1 MPTNWWQKWSFLLRK
16 GRKGFTNK
24 TRPSIQKIYK
34 VLALN
39 FRIPRSDV
47 SALFQL
53 SNMQSLWYAA
63 LSPPPA
69 TLSRPT
75 ASLETGAY
83 PYPDSISASP
93 SSLLVIYPKY
103 CSSIWASFSC
113 GCIFACLFCLSPP
126 PRREALCCSLSLH
139 CRRHSASTRL
149 CPVPDKPVV
158 KTLEMERKLS

>member
-93 SSLLVIYPKY
+93 SSLVYMHLIQSVRCTT
-103 CSSIWASFSC
+103 CSLLNPEVGIHRKK
-113 GCIFACLFCLSPP
+113 CLSEF
-126 PRREALCCSLSLH
+126 RCTAIYCCGF
-139 CRRHSASTRL
+139 
-149 CPVPDKPVV
+149 
-158 KTLEMERKLS
+158 

>member
-93 SSLLVIYPKY
+93 SSL
-103 CSSIWASFSC
+103 
-113 GCIFACLFCLSPP
+113 IFAHARMCPSVDFCSCVEAGLCLYVHFCSCKNFLFAHCIMLLSCV
-126 PRREALCCSLSLH
+126 A
-139 CRRHSASTRL
+139 RHL
-149 CPVPDKPVV
+149 PKI
-158 KTLEMERKLS
+158 LFFHLGKL